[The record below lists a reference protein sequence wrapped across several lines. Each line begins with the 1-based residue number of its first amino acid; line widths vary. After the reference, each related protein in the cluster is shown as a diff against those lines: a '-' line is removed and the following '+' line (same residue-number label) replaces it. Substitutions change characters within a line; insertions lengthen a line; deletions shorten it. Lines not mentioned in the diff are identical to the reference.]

1 MAISVTLKEGRS
13 VLDKCGLGVKMISGS
28 IAFDSSYPTGGESL
42 DLTPYFATQVHLV
55 LIEPQAGYVFA
66 YDYTN
71 KKVMAYW
78 TGATTAAVLAEITNA
93 TNLSALSAVHFIA
106 FGK

>member
-1 MAISVTLKEGRS
+1 MSLTVTLKEGRS
-13 VLDKCGLGVKMISGS
+13 VLDKCSLGLKMLAGS

-42 DLTPYFATQVHLV
+42 DLSGYFPNAVHLV
-55 LIEPQAGYVFA
+55 LIEPQAGYVFV

-78 TGATTAAVLAEITNA
+78 TGATTGAVLAQITDT

>member
-1 MAISVTLKEGRS
+1 MALAITLKEGRA
-13 VLDKCGLGVKMISGS
+13 VIEKCGLGLKMLHGS
-28 IAFDSSYPTGGESL
+28 LAFDSSYPTGGEPL
-42 DLTPYFATQVHLV
+42 DLTAYFPNSVHFV
-55 LIEPQAGYVFA
+55 LIEPQAGYVFV
-66 YDYTN
+66 YDYAN

-78 TGATTAAVLAEITNA
+78 TGASTSAVLAQITDT